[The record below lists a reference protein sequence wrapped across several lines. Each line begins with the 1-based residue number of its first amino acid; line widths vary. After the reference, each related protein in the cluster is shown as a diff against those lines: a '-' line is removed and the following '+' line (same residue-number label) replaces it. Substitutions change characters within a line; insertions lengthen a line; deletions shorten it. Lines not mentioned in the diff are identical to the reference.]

1 MLNHMAE
8 MVNTFLGEGYFSVLF
23 LLAKSGNSSISFRLL
38 CTINLRLWH
47 NVHTIVTSL
56 VVVFFMLAIAKRI
69 MMCTNRDSIQ
79 VVNSSIF
86 FIQLQE

>member
-56 VVVFFMLAIAKRI
+56 VVVFFLVCDGIV
-69 MMCTNRDSIQ
+69 TNLCW
-79 VVNSSIF
+79 
-86 FIQLQE
+86 QLQSV